1 MSITQDET
9 IASLQQQLATLAS
22 QFADLQRSKEE
33 QDPAMETPTL
43 IQTYKP
49 TQDDLERFP
58 FLEPKDPSSVFQQD
72 ITDEELWEQFRQFPK
87 NIHWPYEPPKLPSAV
102 SLKTHQ
108 KHHDQ
113 QLRAL
118 QKRLLNLTRPLHLFA
133 HQITSM
139 EIDDKMGTD
148 YWYDRQDQQHA
159 T

>member
-33 QDPAMETPTL
+33 QDLAMETPTL

-72 ITDEELWEQFRQFPK
+72 ITDEKLWEQFRQFPK
-87 NIHWPYEPPKLPSAV
+87 TFIGHMNLPS
-102 SLKTHQ
+102 SL
-108 KHHDQ
+108 
-113 QLRAL
+113 QLF
-118 QKRLLNLTRPLHLFA
+118 LLKPIKNIMINNFERY
-133 HQITSM
+133 
-139 EIDDKMGTD
+139 KNGTD